1 MTRMS
6 FFLTVSVGCNKM
18 SVVLV
23 HVDGTYETR
32 NEPQRM
38 VANLLGGDIT
48 IVGAVP
54 HLNVFAVSVKGAVAP
69 ENKLSTAF
77 PDFFHE
83 IACGTIA
90 FIATDD
96 DGDET
101 TVDVIALL
109 QTFDIAR

>member
-1 MTRMS
+1 
-6 FFLTVSVGCNKM
+6 M

-23 HVDGTYETR
+23 HADKTYETR
-32 NEPQRM
+32 HEPQCK
-38 VANLLGGDIT
+38 VADLLGGNIT

-54 HLNVFAVSVKGAVAP
+54 LLNVFAVALNGTTAP
-69 ENKLSTAF
+69 ENSLSTTF

-83 IACGTIA
+83 ITRGTIA

-101 TVDVIALL
+101 TVDVEALL
-109 QTFDIAR
+109 QALNIEHGINGCLSVDEMSKGP

>member
-1 MTRMS
+1 
-6 FFLTVSVGCNKM
+6 M

-23 HVDGTYETR
+23 HVDGSYETR
-32 NEPQRM
+32 DASQRV

-54 HLNVFAVSVKGAVAP
+54 LLNVFAVSLKETTAP

-77 PDFFHE
+77 PEFFHE
-83 IACGTIA
+83 IARGTIA

-101 TVDVIALL
+101 TVDVKQLL
-109 QTFDIAR
+109 QTLNITQ